1 MISMKVVL
9 TLTLI
14 MPSPAAQALSVLKSI
29 LLSLG
34 PSINHDNTLYI
45 PVSNYYISNIGSSRN
60 KYYGGNSIS

>member
-14 MPSPAAQALSVLKSI
+14 MPSPAALVLSVLKSI

-45 PVSNYYISNIGSSRN
+45 SNYYISNIGSSRN
-60 KYYGGNSIS
+60 KYYGGNSIT